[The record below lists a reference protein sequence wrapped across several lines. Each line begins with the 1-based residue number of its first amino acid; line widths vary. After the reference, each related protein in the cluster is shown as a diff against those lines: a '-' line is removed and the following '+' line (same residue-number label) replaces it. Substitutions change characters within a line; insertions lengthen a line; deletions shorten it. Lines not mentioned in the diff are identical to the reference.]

1 KGGGGGREVRRQGRV
16 GGRSHAAGA
25 VPEHQEQQHRRISR
39 SVDRGDSRS
48 AAIQIRQ
55 SDLPVRRR
63 EEIGSQH
70 KLRSWPG
77 LSPQVGFPRLAALYS
92 AELGQAR
99 LPMPSTSSSEAP
111 KTWMPATSGGMK
123 EQRRGGVTPLAR

>member
-16 GGRSHAAGA
+16 GGSTHAAGA

-39 SVDRGDSRS
+39 SVDRGDSRF

-70 KLRSWPG
+70 KLTSWPG
-77 LSPQVGFPRLAALYS
+77 LSPQVGFTRLAALYS

-99 LPMPSTSSSEAP
+99 LPMTSPLSSEAP
-111 KTWMPATSGGMK
+111 KDVDARDNGG
-123 EQRRGGVTPLAR
+123 GGGPEG